1 MDMAKH
7 PDYYKELDNVDREA
21 LEQAEGSYHRRGE
34 GETRYSFY
42 RRKGYSPEDAL
53 FYALNW
59 CRNTGEQAQ
68 RRKEHMT
75 GCL

>member
-1 MDMAKH
+1 MAKH
-7 PDYYKELDNVDREA
+7 ADYYKELDHCDREA
-21 LEQAEGSYHRRGE
+21 LEQAEGSYHWRGE

-42 RRKGYSPEDAL
+42 RRQGYCKDDAL
-53 FYALNW
+53 YYALNW
-59 CRNTGEQAQ
+59 CRNAAEQAG